1 MEDKLQIQKER
12 KIRLQQVMNDWHLL
26 SLYVKLKVLS
36 LLLWR
41 KIMSNQ
47 KKPTIYNV
55 AKLSGVSIST
65 ISRVL
70 NAPDKVNSET
80 RQKVLDAIDS
90 LGFIPKA
97 DARARALSKTNR
109 IGVITPFF
117 TAPSF
122 VQRLR
127 GVSAALASFNYEL
140 VIYAV
145 DSSDRLAGY
154 LSAIPF
160 NGNLDGLIVMSL
172 SIPEKDAQRL
182 IEHEIETVLIE
193 HSHPGLNCIEIDDFH
208 GGQLAAA
215 HLLEKGHRRIA
226 FMGDKEPH
234 DFELHPAGMRLKGF
248 LDKIQKSG
256 IEMPKKYLRLFEN
269 TQADAMQTARDLLSL
284 PTPPTAIFAA
294 ADVQALSVLKV
305 AREMD
310 IKVPGQ
316 LAVIGFDDIDFSEYA
331 DLTTIRQHLDESGRL
346 AVETLMMRI
355 ADPSRPP
362 QHINLPLQLIERKT
376 T

>member
-1 MEDKLQIQKER
+1 MP
-12 KIRLQQVMNDWHLL
+12 
-26 SLYVKLKVLS
+26 
-36 LLLWR
+36 
-41 KIMSNQ
+41 NQ
-47 KKPTIYNV
+47 KKPTIYDV
-55 AKLSGVSIST
+55 AERSGVSIST

-109 IGVITPFF
+109 VGVITPFL

-145 DSSDRLAGY
+145 DSSDRLEGY
-154 LSAIPF
+154 LSSVPF
-160 NGNLDGLIVMSL
+160 TGNLDGLIVMSL
-172 SIPEKDAQRL
+172 PIREKDAQRL
-182 IEHEIETVLIE
+182 VEHEIETVLIE
-193 HSHPGLNCIEIDDFH
+193 HTHPSLNCIEIDDFH
-208 GGQLAAA
+208 GGQMAAQ
-215 HLLEKGHRRIA
+215 HLIQKGHQRLA
-226 FMGDKEPH
+226 FVGDKEPH

-248 LDKIQKSG
+248 LDGLYNAG
-256 IEMPKKYLRLFEN
+256 IELPVAYLRQFEN
-269 TQADAMQTARDLLSL
+269 TQAEAMQAVRELLSL

-305 AREMD
+305 AREMNV
-310 IKVPGQ
+310 KVPEQ
-316 LAVIGFDDIDFSEYA
+316 LAVIGFDDIDFAEYA
-331 DLTTIRQHLDESGRL
+331 DLTTIRQHLDQSGRL
-346 AVETLMMRI
+346 AVETLMARI

-362 QHINLPLQLIERKT
+362 QHIRLPLQLVERKST
-376 T
+376 